1 MGKTKQNKF
10 TRKQAKKIKVKLED
24 YNFFDDENYNW
35 GD

>member
-1 MGKTKQNKF
+1 MGKTKQKYKF
-10 TRKQAKKIKVKLED
+10 TRKAKKVKATE

>member
-1 MGKTKQNKF
+1 MGKTKQKYKF
-10 TRKQAKKIKVKLED
+10 TRKASKVKNSV